1 MGHFQ
6 PLAALGALRQERRYS
21 IIANNMA
28 NSQTVGFKKDVMVF
42 RKVVDEATDR
52 VKPQDMGRVITSFQQ
67 GNLQRTGNTLDLAID
82 GEGFFK
88 VQTPNGIRYTRA
100 GSFSL
105 SPEKI
110 LVNENGFP
118 VMGRSGEITINGKD
132 IVIDRDGSVTV
143 NGGIVDQ
150 ISVVRL
156 AEPNLLKKEG
166 QTMMKLEGPPRE
178 MAADPSQVVQGA
190 LESSNANVIEEMMR
204 MLDAQRTY
212 ETCVRLIQS
221 NDEMN
226 SKIVNEVGKI

>member
-190 LESSNANVIEEMMR
+190 LESSNTNVIEEMMR

>member
-42 RKVVDEATDR
+42 RKVVDQATDR
-52 VKPQDMGRVITSFQQ
+52 VKTQDMGRVITSFQQ
-67 GNLQRTGNTLDLAID
+67 GDLQKTGNALDLAID

-156 AEPNLLKKEG
+156 PEPNLLKKEG
-166 QTMMKLEGPPRE
+166 QTMMKLGEPQRE
-178 MAADPSQVVQGA
+178 MAADPSEVVQGA
-190 LESSNANVIEEMMR
+190 LESSNTNVVEEMMK
-204 MLDAQRTY
+204 MLDALRTY
-212 ETCVRLIQS
+212 ETCVKLIQS
-221 NDEMN
+221 NDELN
-226 SKIVNEVGKI
+226 NKIVNEVGRT